1 MLSSGSL
8 HISGLH
14 GDNGSVGVSHQS
26 GKGVWVV
33 GSVGSDRVNGAS
45 GSSVSNLGSVNLSSV
60 DWHNGSVSVT
70 DQGPGNSDSIRVV
83 GGIGVSGGI
92 SNGTSSMKVG
102 SLGSG
107 HLGGVCW
114 DNGAVGVG
122 HELGGADCDSG
133 GENLERREKDE
144 F

>member
-14 GDNGSVGVSHQS
+14 WDNSTIGVSHQS
-26 GKGVWVV
+26 SMVV
-33 GSVGSDRVNGAS
+33 RVVSSIGSDRVDGTS
-45 GSSVSNLGSVNLSSV
+45 SSSVGNLGSINLSSV
-60 DWHNGSVSVT
+60 DRHNSPVSMT
-70 DQGPGNSDSIRVV
+70 DQSPGVSSHIRI
-83 GGIGVSGGI
+83 GSIGVSGSI
-92 SNGTSSMKVG
+92 SNGTSGLKVG
-102 SLGSG
+102 SLSGS

-114 DNGAVGVG
+114 DHGAVGVG
-122 HELGGADCDSG
+122 HQLGGADCDSG